1 MSLVEREHK
10 GAMNIALEHP
20 LPQWMVDRLVDQ
32 DVQVGAKKLQQ
43 RLQTVA
49 QISDLSD
56 LDRVVLRLSIVHEWR
71 RIILRIPD
79 VPDQVLANGIP
90 IKELRQG
97 VQQLLASV
105 SDVTLDYIDRASKS

>member
-1 MSLVEREHK
+1 
-10 GAMNIALEHP
+10 
-20 LPQWMVDRLVDQ
+20 
-32 DVQVGAKKLQQ
+32 
-43 RLQTVA
+43 
-49 QISDLSD
+49 
-56 LDRVVLRLSIVHEWR
+56 VHEWR